1 MGIAEKVTGGHPP
14 RFAVIAGDAPYLSA
28 PRQAVE
34 ARCPTTGL
42 IMLFT
47 DVMSVGNLR
56 NPEATFT
63 CLGCGELHRAAA
75 GACRLCN

>member
-1 MGIAEKVTGGHPP
+1 MGIAEKITGGRPS
-14 RFAVIAGDAPYLSA
+14 RFAVITGDAPHLSA
-28 PRQAVE
+28 RRQAVE

-56 NPEATFT
+56 NPDATFA
-63 CLGCGELHRAAA
+63 CIGCGEFHRAAT
-75 GACRLCN
+75 GTCRVCN

>member
-1 MGIAEKVTGGHPP
+1 MGIAEKITGGRPS
-14 RFAVIAGDAPYLSA
+14 RFAVITGDAPHLSA
-28 PRQAVE
+28 RRQAVE

-56 NPEATFT
+56 NPDATFA
-63 CLGCGELHRAAA
+63 CIGCGETHRAAA
-75 GACRLCN
+75 GNCRICG